1 MWNVLNEGA
10 VLTPGYDRI
19 FWQKRRFYLN
29 CICSSVGSVS
39 VSVSVPPYC
48 LNTFQQPFPGQE
60 WTRAEAGQLRGVC
73 AYLGHW
79 TGGSTLLG
87 V

>member
-1 MWNVLNEGA
+1 MSSRVNAAA
-10 VLTPGYDRI
+10 VLTPVYDRI
-19 FWQKRRFYLN
+19 FRQNRRFYLN
-29 CICSSVGSVS
+29 CICGSVGS